1 MSDLFDS
8 IGGQRGLRTAVDVFY
23 RRVLA
28 DPALMPFFAGID
40 VGRLSAHQRA
50 FLATALG
57 GPDLYGG
64 RDLAVAH
71 GGLRIDD
78 AAFDGVADH
87 LVGTLRDLGADAGV
101 LRAVSERLESHRS
114 AVVTR
119 S

>member
-1 MSDLFDS
+1 VSELFDS

-28 DPALMPFFAGID
+28 DPALMPFFKGID
-40 VGRLSAHQRA
+40 VSRLATHQRA
-50 FLATALG
+50 FLASALG

-64 RDLAVAH
+64 PGLAVAH
-71 GGLRIDD
+71 HGLQIDD

-87 LVGTLRDLGADAGV
+87 LVGTLRDLGADAEV